1 MAPGPLTVFAPND
14 DAFAEVIK
22 ALKTTKLGLMELPNL
37 GDILKNHVVAGAIM
51 SSDLKEGQARA
62 LQRDS
67 ADQAIV
73 FLDGFLKGNPGA
85 RDARLNLARLLVS
98 ARRYPEARKQFEI
111 LVGEAPNNPEIA
123 MAVATVGYL
132 AFGAS
137 MALGA
142 FLAGMVVGQS
152 KVSHQAAADA

>member
-62 LQRDS
+62 LQR
-67 ADQAIV
+67 
-73 FLDGFLKGNPGA
+73 P
-85 RDARLNLARLLVS
+85 S
-98 ARRYPEARKQFEI
+98 ARQLPLWCSVRVTAC
-111 LVGEAPNNPEIA
+111 AH
-123 MAVATVGYL
+123 
-132 AFGAS
+132 
-137 MALGA
+137 
-142 FLAGMVVGQS
+142 AGRDPLPLHSVHRCCES
-152 KVSHQAAADA
+152 